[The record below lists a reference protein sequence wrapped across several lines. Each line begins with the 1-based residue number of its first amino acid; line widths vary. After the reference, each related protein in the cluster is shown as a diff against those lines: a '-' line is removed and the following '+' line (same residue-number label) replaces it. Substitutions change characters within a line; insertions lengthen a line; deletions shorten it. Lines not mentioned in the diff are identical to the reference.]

1 MKKTWITFISVVVLS
16 FITLIWIGTEVYQT
30 QPPIPETVIIK
41 ETNDVLY
48 TKADIQTGQNV
59 WESIGGMEVG
69 SIWGHGSYV
78 APDWTA
84 DWIHKEAVFMLE
96 AWAQNDFNTN
106 YDNLDVEK
114 KAALKARL
122 IKDIKTNTYNE
133 ADKSVTLS
141 VSRLAAI
148 KENIKHYTSIFSE
161 GKDVYAIPKGAL
173 VDSEK
178 LEQLNAFL
186 FWTSWAAS
194 TNRPNK
200 DYTYTSNWPHEPLID
215 NKITSDSL
223 IWSGLSIV
231 LLLLFVGILTYYYLI
246 NHEKG
251 ELLTKPESDP
261 LTNLKLFP
269 SQKAI
274 LKYFIVI
281 SLLIGLQVILGIIT
295 VHYTVEGQAFF
306 GFDLASFLPY
316 SVTRTW
322 HTQLAVFWIAAT
334 WLATGLFLAP
344 MISGKEMKYQ
354 VFGINFLFVA
364 LIVIVLG
371 SMLGE
376 WLGIHQF
383 LDLTTNFFF
392 GHQGYEYMDLGRFWQ
407 IFLGIGLVLWVV
419 MVSRHVLYGIRK
431 NDESKHLLIILLV
444 SVMAI
449 GMFFFSGLMYGENS
463 SLPVINY
470 WRWWLVHLWV
480 EGFFEVFATVVIAY
494 IFSRLKIISVK
505 TAGRVSI
512 ASASIFLAG
521 GIIGTLH
528 HLYYS
533 GTPVQAIALG
543 ATFSALEVVPL
554 TLMGFEIRENWNL
567 LKSKQWMQKY
577 KWPIFFFI
585 AVAFW
590 NFVGAG
596 VFGFL
601 INPPIAL
608 YYIQGLNTTAVHAHT
623 ALFGVYG
630 MLGMGFILI
639 CLRFYSDRDWQNTK
653 LKRAFWLLNIG
664 LVAMVLLSLLP
675 IGIIQAYTS
684 ITKGYSFARDA
695 DLLYSPTVQ
704 TLKWMRMIGDII
716 FSAGIFYFCWFT
728 IGETVYNFKR
738 KNTEITEIDPNI
750 IGVKIVTPLPLPVKD
765 KNP

>member
-1 MKKTWITFISVVVLS
+1 MKKIWLGFISVVTLS
-16 FITLIWIGTEVYQT
+16 FITLIWVGTEIYQT
-30 QPPIPETVIIK
+30 QPPIPDSVVISGTATV
-41 ETNDVLY
+41 VY
-48 TKADIQTGQNV
+48 TKADIQNGQNV

-84 DWIHKEAVFMLE
+84 DWIHREALFMLE
-96 AWAQNDFNTN
+96 QWAQRDFKQPYNA
-106 YDNLDVEK
+106 LDEEK
-114 KAALKARL
+114 QAAIKARL
-122 IKDIKTNTYNE
+122 IKDIRTNTFDESTRTISISPERY
-133 ADKSVTLS
+133 
-141 VSRLAAI
+141 AAI
-148 KENIKHYTSIFSE
+148 RDNVKHYSSIFSE
-161 GKDVYAIPKGAL
+161 GHEHYAIPEGAL
-173 VDSEK
+173 TDTTR
-178 LEQLNAFL
+178 LEQFNAFL
-186 FWTSWAAS
+186 FWSSWAAS
-194 TNRPNK
+194 TNRP
-200 DYTYTSNWPHEPLID
+200 DQEYTYTSNWPHEPLID
-215 NKITSDSL
+215 NTITSDSQL
-223 IWSGLSIV
+223 WSGFSII
-231 LLLLFVGILTYYYLI
+231 LLILFVGILAYYYLR

-251 ELLTKPESDP
+251 EAVVKPDHDP
-261 LTNLKLFP
+261 LKKLVMTR

-274 LKYFIVI
+274 LKYFLII
-281 SLLIGLQVILGIIT
+281 TLLIVLQVVLGILT
-295 VHYTVEGQAFF
+295 VHYTVEGQSFF

-316 SVTRTW
+316 SITRTW

-344 MISGKEMKYQ
+344 IISGKEMKYQ
-354 VFGINFLFVA
+354 VFGINFLFGA
-364 LIVIVLG
+364 LLIIVLG
-371 SMLGE
+371 SMFGE
-376 WLGIHQF
+376 WLGVHQF
-383 LDLTTNFFF
+383 LEDTTNFFF

-407 IFLGIGLVLWVV
+407 IFLGIGLILWMV
-419 MVSRHVLYGIRK
+419 MVGRHVVFAIRK
-431 NDESKHLLIILLV
+431 NDASKHLLIILLI

-480 EGFFEVFATVVIAY
+480 EGFFEVFATVVIAF
-494 IFSRLKIISVK
+494 IFLKMKLVSAK

-567 LKSKQWMQKY
+567 LKTKEWIQRY
-577 KWPIFFFI
+577 KWPIFFFM

-590 NFVGAG
+590 NLLGAG

-630 MLGMGFILI
+630 MLGMGFILV
-639 CLRFYSDRDWQNTK
+639 CLRFYSDRSWTSPK
-653 LKRAFWLLNIG
+653 LKRAFWFLNFG
-664 LVAMVLLSLLP
+664 LILMVVLSLLP
-675 IGIIQAYTS
+675 IGIIQANAS
-684 ITKGYSFARDA
+684 INEGYSYARSA
-695 DLLYSPTVQ
+695 ELLYSPTVQ
-704 TLKWMRMIGDII
+704 TLKWMRIVGDVVFSIGIVY
-716 FSAGIFYFCWFT
+716 FSWFVVKET
-728 IGETVYNFKR
+728 IYSIKR
-738 KNTEITEIDPNI
+738 RFNKE
-750 IGVKIVTPLPLPVKD
+750 KQ
-765 KNP
+765 

>member
-1 MKKTWITFISVVVLS
+1 MKKTWLAFISVVIIS
-16 FITLIWIGTEVYQT
+16 FIVLLGVGKEIYQT
-30 QPPIPETVIIK
+30 QPPIPEKVILKNTRTVI
-41 ETNDVLY
+41 Y
-48 TKADIQTGQNV
+48 TKEDIQTGQNV

-69 SIWGHGSYV
+69 SVWGHGSYV

-84 DWIHKEAVFMLE
+84 EWIHKEAVFMLDN
-96 AWAQNDFNTN
+96 WAKAFNTS

-114 KAALKARL
+114 KAAIKARL
-122 IKDIKTNTYNE
+122 IQDIRTNTYDE
-133 ADKSVTLS
+133 ATKTISIS
-141 VSRLAAI
+141 EERYNAI
-148 KENIKHYTSIFSE
+148 KNNTAHFSSIFSE
-161 GKDVYAIPKGAL
+161 GNTQYAIQKKAL
-173 VDSEK
+173 TDSKK
-178 LEQLNAFL
+178 LAQLNAFL

-194 TNRPNK
+194 TNRPNA

-215 NKITSDSL
+215 NNITNSSV

-231 LLLLFVGILTYYYLI
+231 LLLLFIGILTYYYLL

-251 ELLTKPESDP
+251 ELLDKPQSNP
-261 LTNLKLFP
+261 LQDLKLLP
-269 SQKAI
+269 SQKAV
-274 LKYFIVI
+274 LKYFLII
-281 SLLIGLQVILGIIT
+281 SLLIVLQIVLGIVT

-306 GFDLASFLPY
+306 GFEISKFLPY

-344 MISGKEMKYQ
+344 MISGKEIKKHIL
-354 VFGINFLFVA
+354 GINFLFIA
-364 LIVIVLG
+364 LLIIVLG
-371 SMLGE
+371 SMFGE

-383 LDLTTNFFF
+383 LSLTTNFFF

-407 IFLGIGLVLWVV
+407 ILLGVGLVLWVL
-419 MVSRHVLYGIRK
+419 MVSQHIIFAIRK
-431 NDESKHLLIILLV
+431 NDHSKTLLTILLI

-494 IFSRLKIISVK
+494 IFSQMKIISAK
-505 TAGRVSI
+505 TAGRVSV
-512 ASASIFLAG
+512 ASATIFLAG
-521 GIIGTLH
+521 GILGTLH
-528 HLYYS
+528 HLYFS
-533 GTPVQAIALG
+533 GTPVKAIALG

-567 LKSKQWMQKY
+567 LKSTAWMQKY

-590 NFVGAG
+590 NFMGAG

-639 CLRFYSDRDWQNTK
+639 CLRFYSDRDWDNSK
-653 LKRAFWLLNIG
+653 LKKAFWALNIG
-664 LVAMVLLSLLP
+664 LVAMVLFSLLP

-684 ITKGYSFARDA
+684 ITKGYSFARESE
-695 DLLYSPTVQ
+695 LLYSSTIQ
-704 TLKWMRMIGDII
+704 TLKWLRMIGDII
-716 FSAGIFYFCWFT
+716 FSVGIFYFCWFT
-728 IGETVYNFKR
+728 VSETIYNLKR
-738 KNTEITEIDPNI
+738 KI
-750 IGVKIVTPLPLPVKD
+750 K
-765 KNP
+765 

>member
-1 MKKTWITFISVVVLS
+1 MKKTWLAFISVVVIS
-16 FITLIWIGTEVYQT
+16 FIVLIGVGVEVYQT
-30 QPPIPETVIIK
+30 QPPIPEKVIIK
-41 ETNDVLY
+41 GTGEIVY
-48 TKADIQTGQNV
+48 TKEDIQIGQNV

-84 DWIHKEAVFMLE
+84 DWIHKEAVFMLDS
-96 AWAQNDFNTN
+96 WAKEYNMS
-106 YDNLDVEK
+106 YSELDVEK

-122 IKDIKTNTYNE
+122 IQDIRTNTFDE
-133 ADKSVTLS
+133 TTKTISIS
-141 VSRLAAI
+141 PERLKAI
-148 KENIKHYTSIFSE
+148 NENINHYTKIFSE
-161 GKDVYAIPKGAL
+161 GKEEYAIPRGAL
-173 VDSEK
+173 TDTKK
-178 LEQLNAFL
+178 LSQLNAFL

-194 TNRPNK
+194 TNRPNE

-215 NKITSDSL
+215 NNIMDSSI

-231 LLLLFVGILTYYYLI
+231 LLLLFIGILTYYYLL

-251 ELLTKPESDP
+251 DLLTKPQSDP
-261 LTNLKLFP
+261 LANLKFLP
-269 SQKAI
+269 SQKAV

-281 SLLIGLQVILGIIT
+281 SLLIALQVVLGIIT

-306 GFDLASFLPY
+306 GFELSQYLPY
-316 SVTRTW
+316 SITRTW

-344 MISGKEMKYQ
+344 MISGKEFKRHIL
-354 VFGINFLFVA
+354 GINFLFIA
-364 LIVIVLG
+364 LLIIVLG
-371 SMLGE
+371 SMFGE
-376 WLGIHQF
+376 WLGVHQF

-407 IFLGIGLVLWVV
+407 ILLGIGLILWVL
-419 MVSRHVLYGIRK
+419 MVSQHIMLAIRR
-431 NDESKHLLIILLV
+431 NDNSKSLLTILLI
-444 SVMAI
+444 SVVAI

-494 IFSRLKIISVK
+494 IFSQMKIISPK
-505 TAGRVSI
+505 TAGRVSV
-512 ASASIFLAG
+512 ASATIFLAG
-521 GIIGTLH
+521 GILGTLH
-528 HLYYS
+528 HLYFS
-533 GTPVQAIALG
+533 GTPVKAIALG

-567 LKSKQWMQKY
+567 LKSTPWMQKY

-585 AVAFW
+585 SVAFW
-590 NFVGAG
+590 NFLGAG

-608 YYIQGLNTTAVHAHT
+608 YYIQGLNTTTVHAHT

-639 CLRFYSDRDWQNTK
+639 CLRFYSDRVWEERK
-653 LKRAFWLLNIG
+653 LKKAFWALNIG
-664 LVAMVLLSLLP
+664 LVAMVVLSLLP

-684 ITKGYSFARDA
+684 ITKGYSFARDTE
-695 DLLYSPTVQ
+695 LLYSPTIQV
-704 TLKWMRMIGDII
+704 LKWMRVIGDVI
-716 FSAGIFYFCWFT
+716 FSVGIFYFCWFT
-728 IGETVYNFKR
+728 ITETIYNLKR
-738 KNTEITEIDPNI
+738 KNI
-750 IGVKIVTPLPLPVKD
+750 
-765 KNP
+765 

>member
-1 MKKTWITFISVVVLS
+1 MKKIWIAFTSVIVLS
-16 FITLIWIGTEVYQT
+16 FAVLIWVGTQVYQK
-30 QPPIPETVIIK
+30 QPPIPDKVLVK
-41 ETNDVLY
+41 DTNAVFY
-48 TKADIQTGQNV
+48 TKEDIQIGQNV

-78 APDWTA
+78 APDWSA
-84 DWIHKEAVFMLE
+84 DWIHREAVFMLDL
-96 AWAQNDFNTN
+96 WAKRDFNQK
-106 YDNLDVEK
+106 YKALDVEK
-114 KAALKARL
+114 KAAIKARL
-122 IKDIKTNTYNE
+122 IKDIKTNTYNSATKTIIISKE
-133 ADKSVTLS
+133 RV
-141 VSRLAAI
+141 AAI
-148 KENIKHYTSIFSE
+148 NNNIEHFSKIFSNGNE
-161 GKDVYAIPKGAL
+161 RYAIPEGAL
-173 VDSEK
+173 TDEAK
-178 LEQLNAFL
+178 LKQLNAFF

-194 TNRPNK
+194 TNRPEK

-215 NKITSDSL
+215 NNITDSSI

-231 LLLLFVGILTYYYLI
+231 LLLVFIGILTFYYLR

-251 ELLTKPESDP
+251 ESLTKPDSDP
-261 LTNLKLFP
+261 LANMTLAK
-269 SQKAI
+269 SQKAV
-274 LKYFIVI
+274 LKYFFVI

-295 VHYTVEGQAFF
+295 VHYTVEGQSFF
-306 GFDLASFLPY
+306 GFNLAKYLPY
-316 SVTRTW
+316 SVSRTW

-344 MISGKEMKYQ
+344 MISKKEMKYQ
-354 VFGINFLFVA
+354 LFGINFLFVA
-364 LIVIVLG
+364 LIVIVFG
-371 SMLGE
+371 SMVGE
-376 WLGIHQF
+376 WLGVHQF

-407 IFLGIGLVLWVV
+407 IFLGIGLVLWVA
-419 MVSRHVLYGIRK
+419 MVSRHIIYAIRK
-431 NDESKHLLIILLV
+431 NDESKHLLIILLI

-480 EGFFEVFATVVIAY
+480 EGFFEVFATVVIAF
-494 IFSRLKIISVK
+494 IFSRMEIISPK

-533 GTPVQAIALG
+533 GTPIQAIALG

-567 LKSKQWMQKY
+567 LKSKKWIQIY

-585 AVAFW
+585 AVSFW
-590 NFVGAG
+590 NFLGAG

-630 MLGMGFILI
+630 MLGMGFIII
-639 CLRFYSDRDWQNTK
+639 CLRFYSDRVWSSTK
-653 LKRAFWLLNIG
+653 LKRAFWFLNIG
-664 LVAMVLLSLLP
+664 LVAMVVLSLLP

-684 ITKGYSFARDA
+684 ITEGYSFARES
-695 DLLYSPTVQ
+695 DLLYSPTIQ
-704 TLKWMRMIGDII
+704 TLKWMRMIGDIL
-716 FSAGIFYFCWFT
+716 FSIGIFYFCWFT
-728 IGETVYNFKR
+728 IDEVMYNYKR
-738 KNTEITEIDPNI
+738 K
-750 IGVKIVTPLPLPVKD
+750 K
-765 KNP
+765 

>member
-1 MKKTWITFISVVVLS
+1 MRKIWIAFTSVVVLS
-16 FITLIWIGTEVYQT
+16 FIVLIWVGTKVYQT
-30 QPPIPETVIIK
+30 QPPIPEQVIVK
-41 ETNDVLY
+41 ETGEIFY
-48 TKADIQTGQNV
+48 TKADIQIGQNV

-69 SIWGHGSYV
+69 SVWGHGSYV

-84 DWIHKEAVFMLE
+84 DWIHKEAVYILE
-96 AWAQNDFNTN
+96 HWSKRDFNST
-106 YDNLDVEK
+106 YTNLDVEK

-122 IKDIKTNTYNE
+122 IKDIKTDSYNPDTKTITISE
-133 ADKSVTLS
+133 ARVSAILS
-141 VSRLAAI
+141 NN
-148 KENIKHYTSIFSE
+148 EHYSSIFANGNE
-161 GKDVYAIPKGAL
+161 RYAIPAGAL
-173 VDSEK
+173 TDKAK
-178 LEQLNAFL
+178 LKQLNAFF

-194 TNRPNK
+194 TNRPGK

-215 NKITSDSL
+215 NNITNDSI

-231 LLLLFVGILTYYYLI
+231 LLLLFIGILTFYYLR

-251 ELLTKPESDP
+251 DSITKPDTDP
-261 LTNLKLFP
+261 LMGLKMLR
-269 SQKAI
+269 SQKAV
-274 LKYFIVI
+274 LKYY
-281 SLLIGLQVILGIIT
+281 LIICFLIALQVVLGILT

-306 GFDLASFLPY
+306 GFDLSSFLPY
-316 SVTRTW
+316 SITRTW

-364 LIVIVLG
+364 LLIIVLG

-376 WLGIHQF
+376 WLGVHQF

-407 IFLGIGLVLWVV
+407 IFLGIGLVLWVI
-419 MVSRHVLYGIRK
+419 MVSRHILFAIRK
-431 NDESKHLLIILLV
+431 NDESKHLLIILLL

-480 EGFFEVFATVVIAY
+480 EGFFEVFATVVIAF
-494 IFSRLKIISVK
+494 IFSRMKIISAK
-505 TAGRVSI
+505 TAGKVSI

-554 TLMGFEIRENWNL
+554 TLMGFEIREHWNL
-567 LKSKQWMQKY
+567 LKSKEWIQKY

-590 NFVGAG
+590 NFLGAG

-630 MLGMGFILI
+630 LLGMGFII
-639 CLRFYSDRDWQNTK
+639 MCLRFYSDRVWESKK
-653 LKRAFWLLNIG
+653 LKRAFWFLNIG
-664 LVAMVLLSLLP
+664 LIAMVLLSLLP

-684 ITKGYSFARDA
+684 ITQGYSFARES

-704 TLKWMRMIGDII
+704 TLKWLRMVGDIL
-716 FSAGIFYFCWFT
+716 FSIGIFYFCWFT
-728 IGETVYNFKR
+728 VQETIYCYK
-738 KNTEITEIDPNI
+738 K
-750 IGVKIVTPLPLPVKD
+750 K
-765 KNP
+765 

>member
-1 MKKTWITFISVVVLS
+1 MKKIWLGFISVVTLS
-16 FITLIWIGTEVYQT
+16 FITLIWVGTEIYQT
-30 QPPIPETVIIK
+30 QPPIPDSVVIK
-41 ETNDVLY
+41 GTTNVVY
-48 TKADIQTGQNV
+48 TKADIQNGQNV

-84 DWIHKEAVFMLE
+84 DWIHREALFMLE
-96 AWAQNDFNTN
+96 EWAQRDFKQS
-106 YDNLDVEK
+106 YDALDEEK
-114 KAALKARL
+114 QAAIKARL
-122 IKDIKTNTYNE
+122 IKDIRTNTFDE
-133 ADKSVTLS
+133 SKRTISIS
-141 VSRLAAI
+141 PERFAAI
-148 KENIKHYTSIFSE
+148 RHNVEHYSSIFSKGHE
-161 GKDVYAIPKGAL
+161 QYAIPEGAL
-173 VDSEK
+173 TDSTR
-178 LEQLNAFL
+178 LEQFNAFL
-186 FWTSWAAS
+186 FWSSWAAS
-194 TNRPNK
+194 TNRPEQ

-215 NKITSDSL
+215 NTITSDSQL
-223 IWSGLSIV
+223 WSGFSII
-231 LLLLFVGILTYYYLI
+231 LLILFVGILAYYYLR

-251 ELLTKPESDP
+251 EAIVKPDHDP
-261 LTNLKLFP
+261 LKQLVMTR
-269 SQKAI
+269 SQKAV
-274 LKYFIVI
+274 LKYFLII
-281 SLLIGLQVILGIIT
+281 TLLIVLQVVLGILT
-295 VHYTVEGQAFF
+295 VHYTVEGQSFF

-316 SVTRTW
+316 SITRTW

-344 MISGKEMKYQ
+344 IISGKEMKYQ
-354 VFGINFLFVA
+354 VFGINFLFGA
-364 LIVIVLG
+364 LLIIVLG
-371 SMLGE
+371 SMFGE
-376 WLGIHQF
+376 WLGVHQF
-383 LDLTTNFFF
+383 LEDSTNFFF

-407 IFLGIGLVLWVV
+407 IFLGVGLILWMI
-419 MVSRHVLYGIRK
+419 MVGRHIVFAIRK
-431 NDESKHLLIILLV
+431 NDASKHLLIILLI

-480 EGFFEVFATVVIAY
+480 EGFFEVFATVVIAF
-494 IFSRLKIISVK
+494 IFLKMKLVSAK

-567 LKSKQWMQKY
+567 LKTKEWIQRY
-577 KWPIFFFI
+577 KWPIFFFM

-590 NFVGAG
+590 NLLGAG

-630 MLGMGFILI
+630 MLGMGFILV
-639 CLRFYSDRDWQNTK
+639 CLRFYSDRSWKNPK
-653 LKRAFWLLNIG
+653 LKRAFWFLNIG
-664 LVAMVLLSLLP
+664 LILMVVLSLLP
-675 IGIIQAYTS
+675 IGIIQTNAS
-684 ITKGYSFARDA
+684 INEGYSYARSA
-695 DLLYSPTVQ
+695 ELLYSPTVQ
-704 TLKWMRMIGDII
+704 TLKWMRIVGDIV
-716 FSAGIFYFCWFT
+716 FSIGIVYFCWFVVQET
-728 IGETVYNFKR
+728 IHSIKQKLDK
-738 KNTEITEIDPNI
+738 KN
-750 IGVKIVTPLPLPVKD
+750 
-765 KNP
+765 

>member
-1 MKKTWITFISVVVLS
+1 MKKVWIAFSSVVILS
-16 FITLIWIGTEVYQT
+16 FIALIWVGTEVYQT

-41 ETNDVLY
+41 ETGEVFL
-48 TKADIQTGQNV
+48 TKADIQIGQNV

-78 APDWTA
+78 APDWSA
-84 DWIHKEAVFMLE
+84 DWIHKEAVFMLN
-96 AWAQNDFNTN
+96 AWAKKDFNST
-106 YDNLDVEK
+106 YENLDVEN

-122 IKDIKTNTYNE
+122 IKHIKTNRYDAKTGSITISKDRY
-133 ADKSVTLS
+133 T
-141 VSRLAAI
+141 AI
-148 KENIKHYTSIFSE
+148 LENYKHYTDIFSNGYE
-161 GKDVYAIPKGAL
+161 KYAIPKGAL
-173 VDSEK
+173 VDTEK
-178 LEQLNAFL
+178 LAQLNAFL

-194 TNRPNK
+194 TNRPDL

-215 NKITSDSL
+215 NTITPDSQ
-223 IWSGLSIV
+223 IWSGFSII
-231 LLLLFVGILTYYYLI
+231 LLLLFIGGLSYYYIL

-251 ELLTKPESDP
+251 DAVIHPDKDPLDTLVLTK
-261 LTNLKLFP
+261 
-269 SQKAI
+269 SQKSV

-281 SLLIGLQVILGIIT
+281 SLLIALQVVLGALT

-306 GFDLASFLPY
+306 GLDLSSVLPY
-316 SVTRTW
+316 SITRTW

-354 VFGINFLFVA
+354 VFGTNFLFIA
-364 LIVIVLG
+364 LIIIVLG
-371 SMLGE
+371 SMMGE
-376 WLGIHQF
+376 WLGVHQF

-407 IFLGIGLVLWVV
+407 IFLGIGLVLWVL
-419 MVSRHVLYGIRK
+419 MVGRHVVFAIKK
-431 NDESKHLLIILLV
+431 NDDSKHLLIILLI
-444 SVMAI
+444 SVIAI

-480 EGFFEVFATVVIAY
+480 EGFFEVFATVIIAF
-494 IFSRLKIISVK
+494 IFLRMKILSAK
-505 TAGRVSI
+505 TAGKASI
-512 ASASIFLAG
+512 ASATIFLAG

-567 LKSKQWMQKY
+567 LKSKEWMQKY

-590 NFVGAG
+590 NMVGAG

-630 MLGMGFILI
+630 LLGMGFIII
-639 CLRFYSDRDWQNTK
+639 CLRFYSDRVWSSVK

-664 LVAMVLLSLLP
+664 LVAMVFLSMLP
-675 IGIIQAYTS
+675 VGIIQAYTS

-695 DLLYSPTVQ
+695 ELLYSPTVQ
-704 TLKWMRMIGDII
+704 TLKWMRVIGDVI
-716 FSAGIFYFCWFT
+716 FSFGIFYFCWFT
-728 IGETVYNFKR
+728 IQETIYCIKK
-738 KNTEITEIDPNI
+738 KN
-750 IGVKIVTPLPLPVKD
+750 
-765 KNP
+765 

>member
-1 MKKTWITFISVVVLS
+1 MKKIWIGFISVVALS
-16 FITLIWIGTEVYQT
+16 FVALIWVGTEVYQT
-30 QPPIPETVIIK
+30 QPPIPDKVTIK
-41 ETNDVLY
+41 ETGETVF
-48 TKADIQTGQNV
+48 TKADIELGQNV

-84 DWIHKEAVFMLE
+84 DWIHREAVFMLN
-96 AWAQNDFNTN
+96 AWAKKDFKLA
-106 YDNLDVEK
+106 YDDLDVEK
-114 KAALKARL
+114 EAALKARL
-122 IKDIKTNTYNE
+122 VKDIKTNTFDASTQEITISLDRYE
-133 ADKSVTLS
+133 
-141 VSRLAAI
+141 AI
-148 KENIKHYTSIFSE
+148 KYNAQHYSDIFSNGHE
-161 GKDVYAIPKGAL
+161 KYAIPSGAL
-173 VDSEK
+173 VDETK
-178 LEQLNAFL
+178 LYQLNAFL

-194 TNRPNK
+194 TNRPNME
-200 DYTYTSNWPHEPLID
+200 YTYTSNWPHEPLID
-215 NKITSDSL
+215 NTITGDSQL
-223 IWSGLSIV
+223 WSGFSII
-231 LLLLFVGILTYYYLI
+231 LLLLFIGVLTYYYI
-246 NHEKG
+246 RNHEKG
-251 ELLTKPESDP
+251 EAVQHPEKDP
-261 LTNLKLFP
+261 LNKIVLTR
-269 SQKAI
+269 SQKAV

-281 SLLIGLQVILGIIT
+281 SLLIGLQVVLGVLT
-295 VHYTVEGQAFF
+295 VHYTVEGQSFF
-306 GFDLASFLPY
+306 GFDLSSVLPY
-316 SVTRTW
+316 SITRTW

-344 MISGKEMKYQ
+344 MISGKEMRFQ
-354 VFGINFLFVA
+354 IFGINFLFVA
-364 LIVIVLG
+364 LLIIVLG
-371 SMLGE
+371 SLLGE
-376 WLGIHQF
+376 WLGVHQF

-407 IFLGIGLVLWVV
+407 IFLGIGLVLWVI
-419 MVSRHVLYGIRK
+419 MVGRHVVYAIRK
-431 NDESKHLLIILLV
+431 NDASKHLLIILLIAV
-444 SVMAI
+444 VAI

-480 EGFFEVFATVVIAY
+480 EGFFEVFATVIIA
-494 IFSRLKIISVK
+494 FVFLRMKIISPK
-505 TAGRVSI
+505 TAGRTAI
-512 ASASIFLAG
+512 ASATIFLAG

-567 LKSKQWMQKY
+567 LKSNEWIQKY

-585 AVAFW
+585 GVAFW
-590 NFVGAG
+590 NLIGAG

-630 MLGMGFILI
+630 LLGMGFIII
-639 CLRFYSDRDWQNTK
+639 CLRFFSDRVWNSKK

-675 IGIIQAYTS
+675 IGIIQTHTS
-684 ITKGYSFARDA
+684 ITKGYSYARDA
-695 DLLYSPTVQ
+695 ELLYSPVVQ
-704 TLKWMRMIGDII
+704 TLKWLRIVGDVI
-716 FSAGIFYFCWFT
+716 FSAGIVYFCWFT
-728 IGETVYNFKR
+728 IEETIYCLK
-738 KNTEITEIDPNI
+738 K
-750 IGVKIVTPLPLPVKD
+750 KKS
-765 KNP
+765 

>member
-1 MKKTWITFISVVVLS
+1 MKKIWIAFTSVVVIS
-16 FITLIWIGTEVYQT
+16 FIVLIWIGTEVYQK
-30 QPPIPETVIIK
+30 QPPIPETVIVK
-41 ETNDVLY
+41 GTNEVFY
-48 TKADIQTGQNV
+48 TKEDIQIGQNV

-84 DWIHKEAVFMLE
+84 DWIHKEATFMLE
-96 AWAQNDFNTN
+96 TWAQNDFNTN

-114 KAALKARL
+114 QAAIKARL
-122 IKDIKTNTYNE
+122 IKDIRTNTFDE
-133 ADKSVTLS
+133 TDKTITISQ
-141 VSRLAAI
+141 SRLAAI
-148 KENIKHYTSIFSE
+148 KENIKHYTFIFSE
-161 GKDVYAIPKGAL
+161 GKEEYAIQKGAL
-173 VDSEK
+173 VDPEK

-194 TNRPNK
+194 TNRPEK

-215 NKITSDSL
+215 NNITDDSV

-231 LLLLFVGILTYYYLI
+231 LLLLFIGILTYYYLL

-251 ELLTKPESDP
+251 EIHEKPDSDP
-261 LTNLKLFP
+261 LVNIKLFK
-269 SQKAI
+269 SQKTI

-281 SLLIGLQVILGIIT
+281 SLLIALQVVLGALT

-306 GFDLASFLPY
+306 GFELSQYLPY
-316 SVTRTW
+316 SITRTW

-354 VFGINFLFVA
+354 RFGINFLFFA
-364 LIVIVLG
+364 LLIIVLG
-371 SMLGE
+371 SMFGE
-376 WLGIHQF
+376 WLGVHQL
-383 LDLTTNFFF
+383 LDLTTNFYF

-407 IFLGIGLVLWVV
+407 IFLAIGLVLWVI
-419 MVSRHVLYGIRK
+419 MVSRHIIYAIRR
-431 NDESKHLLIILLV
+431 NDASKHLLIILFI
-444 SVMAI
+444 SVVAI

-494 IFSRLKIISVK
+494 IFSQMKVISSR
-505 TAGRVSI
+505 TAGRVSV

-521 GIIGTLH
+521 GILGTLH

-567 LKSKQWMQKY
+567 LKSKPWMQKY

-608 YYIQGLNTTAVHAHT
+608 YYIQGLNTTSVHAHT

-630 MLGMGFILI
+630 LLGMGFIII
-639 CLRFYSDRDWQNTK
+639 CLRFYSDRVWESKK
-653 LKRAFWLLNIG
+653 LKRAFWYLNIG
-664 LVAMVLLSLLP
+664 LVAMVVLSLLP

-684 ITKGYSFARDA
+684 ITKGYSFARDS
-695 DLLYSPTVQ
+695 DLLYSPVVQ

-716 FSAGIFYFCWFT
+716 FSVGIFYFCWFAIDET
-728 IGETVYNFKR
+728 IYNFKR
-738 KNTEITEIDPNI
+738 KNVN
-750 IGVKIVTPLPLPVKD
+750 
-765 KNP
+765 

>member
-1 MKKTWITFISVVVLS
+1 MKKIWITFISVVSIS
-16 FITLIWIGTEVYQT
+16 FIILIWIGTEVYQT
-30 QPPIPETVIIK
+30 QPPIPDTVIVEGTQDI
-41 ETNDVLY
+41 LY
-48 TKADIQTGQNV
+48 TKEDIQIGQNV

-84 DWIHKEAVFMLE
+84 DWIHKEATFMLE
-96 AWAQNDFNTN
+96 AWAKNDFNSSYEVLN
-106 YDNLDVEK
+106 REQ

-122 IKDIKTNTYNE
+122 IEDIKTNTFNE
-133 ADKSVTLS
+133 ADKSITIS
-141 VSRLAAI
+141 ESRLAAI
-148 KENIKHYTSIFSE
+148 KENIKHYTNIFSE
-161 GKDVYAIPKGAL
+161 GKEEYAIPKGAL
-173 VDSEK
+173 VDPEK

-194 TNRPNK
+194 TNRPSK

-215 NKITSDSL
+215 NTITSDSL

-231 LLLLFVGILTYYYLI
+231 LLLLFIGILTYYYLL

-251 ELLTKPESDP
+251 EILTKPDSDP
-261 LTNLKLFP
+261 LTNLKLFK

-316 SVTRTW
+316 SITRTW

-354 VFGINFLFVA
+354 RFGINFLFIA
-364 LIVIVLG
+364 LLIIVLG
-371 SMLGE
+371 SMMGE
-376 WLGIHQF
+376 WLGVHQF

-407 IFLGIGLVLWVV
+407 IFLGIGLVLWVI
-419 MVSRHVLYGIRK
+419 MVSRHIFYAISK
-431 NDESKHLLIILLV
+431 KDESKHLLIILLI

-463 SLPVINY
+463 TLPVINY

-494 IFSRLKIISVK
+494 IFSRLKIISGK

-567 LKSKQWMQKY
+567 LKSKEWMQKY

-590 NFVGAG
+590 NFIGAG

-639 CLRFYSDRDWQNTK
+639 CLRFYSDRVWQNKK
-653 LKRAFWLLNIG
+653 LTRAFWLLNIG
-664 LVAMVLLSLLP
+664 LVAMVVLSLLP

-695 DLLYSPTVQ
+695 ELLYSPTVQ

-716 FSAGIFYFCWFT
+716 FSLGIFYFCWFT
-728 IGETVYNFKR
+728 IDETVYNFKR
-738 KNTEITEIDPNI
+738 KNI
-750 IGVKIVTPLPLPVKD
+750 K
-765 KNP
+765 

>member
-1 MKKTWITFISVVVLS
+1 MKKVWIAFSSVVILS
-16 FITLIWIGTEVYQT
+16 FIALIWVGTEVYQT
-30 QPPIPETVIIK
+30 QPPIPAAVTIRETGKTVF
-41 ETNDVLY
+41 

-78 APDWTA
+78 APDWSA
-84 DWIHKEAVFMLE
+84 DWIHKEAVFMLN
-96 AWAQNDFNTN
+96 AWAKKDFNSL
-106 YDNLDVEK
+106 YDDLDVEN

-122 IKDIKTNTYNE
+122 IQDIKTNTYNPDTERIIISE
-133 ADKSVTLS
+133 A
-141 VSRLAAI
+141 RYAAI
-148 KENIKHYTSIFSE
+148 ISNSSHYASIFSE
-161 GKDVYAIPKGAL
+161 GYEKYAIPEGAL
-173 VDSEK
+173 TDQEK
-178 LEQLNAFL
+178 LGQLNAFL

-194 TNRPNK
+194 TNRPNEN
-200 DYTYTSNWPHEPLID
+200 YTYTSNWPHEPLIG
-215 NKITSDSL
+215 NTITAESQ
-223 IWSGLSIV
+223 IWSGFSIV
-231 LLLLFVGILTYYYLI
+231 LLLLFIGALSYYYI
-246 NHEKG
+246 RNHEKG
-251 ELLTKPESDP
+251 EAVIHPKQDP
-261 LTNLKLFP
+261 LDKLVLTR
-269 SQKAI
+269 SQKSV

-281 SLLIGLQVILGIIT
+281 SLLIALQVVLGALT

-306 GFDLASFLPY
+306 GFDLSSFLPY
-316 SVTRTW
+316 SITRTW

-344 MISGKEMKYQ
+344 MISGKEMKFQ
-354 VFGINFLFVA
+354 VFGINFLFIA
-364 LIVIVLG
+364 LLIIVLG

-376 WLGIHQF
+376 WLGVHQF

-407 IFLGIGLVLWVV
+407 IFLGIGLVLWVL
-419 MVSRHVLYGIRK
+419 MVARHVVFAIKK
-431 NDESKHLLIILLV
+431 NDDSKHLLIILLI
-444 SVMAI
+444 SVIAI

-480 EGFFEVFATVVIAY
+480 EGFFEVFATVIIAF
-494 IFSRLKIISVK
+494 IFLRMKILSAK
-505 TAGRVSI
+505 TAGKASI
-512 ASASIFLAG
+512 ASATIFLAG

-567 LKSKQWMQKY
+567 LKSQEWMQKY
-577 KWPIFFFI
+577 KWPVFFFI

-590 NFVGAG
+590 NMVGAG

-630 MLGMGFILI
+630 LLGMGFIII
-639 CLRFYSDRDWQNTK
+639 CLRFYSDRVWDSLK

-664 LVAMVLLSLLP
+664 LVAMVVLSLLP

-716 FSAGIFYFCWFT
+716 FSVGIFYFCWFT
-728 IGETVYNFKR
+728 IKETLYCIKK
-738 KNTEITEIDPNI
+738 KN
-750 IGVKIVTPLPLPVKD
+750 
-765 KNP
+765 

>member
-1 MKKTWITFISVVVLS
+1 MKKVWIAFSSVVILS
-16 FITLIWIGTEVYQT
+16 FIALIWVGTEVYQK
-30 QPPIPETVIIK
+30 QPPIPKTVIIQ
-41 ETNDVLY
+41 ETGETVF
-48 TKADIQTGQNV
+48 TIEDIQTGQNV

-78 APDWTA
+78 APDWSA
-84 DWIHKEAVFMLE
+84 DWIHKEAVFLLE
-96 AWAQNDFNTN
+96 TWSQRDFNTS
-106 YDNLDVEK
+106 YESLGVEP

-122 IKDIKTNTYNE
+122 IKTIKTNTYNSSNE
-133 ADKSVTLS
+133 SITITKDRYS
-141 VSRLAAI
+141 AI
-148 KENIKHYTSIFSE
+148 VENAKHYADIFTKGHE
-161 GKDVYAIPKGAL
+161 KYAIPKGAL
-173 VDSEK
+173 VDAEK

-194 TNRPNK
+194 TNRPEK
-200 DYTYTSNWPHEPLID
+200 DYTYTSNWPHEPLIG
-215 NKITSDSL
+215 NTITADSQ
-223 IWSGLSIV
+223 IWSGFSVV
-231 LLLLFVGILTYYYLI
+231 LLLLFIGILTYYYLRK
-246 NHEKG
+246 HEKG
-251 ELLTKPESDP
+251 DAIVNPKQDP
-261 LTNLKLFP
+261 LDTLVLVK
-269 SQKAI
+269 SQKSV
-274 LKYFIVI
+274 LKYFVVI
-281 SLLIGLQVILGIIT
+281 SLLIALQVVLGALT

-306 GFDLASFLPY
+306 GMDLSSVLPY
-316 SVTRTW
+316 SITRTW

-344 MISGKEMKYQ
+344 MISGKEMKFQ
-354 VFGINFLFVA
+354 VFGINFLFGA
-364 LIVIVLG
+364 LLVIVLG
-371 SMLGE
+371 SLIGE
-376 WLGIHQF
+376 WLGVHQF

-407 IFLGIGLVLWVV
+407 LFLAIGLVLWVI
-419 MVSRHVLYGIRK
+419 MVGRHVVFAIKK
-431 NDESKHLLIILLV
+431 NDDSKHLLIILLI
-444 SVMAI
+444 SVIAI

-480 EGFFEVFATVVIAY
+480 EGFFEVFATVIIAF
-494 IFSRLKIISVK
+494 IFLRMKILSAK
-505 TAGRVSI
+505 TAGRASI
-512 ASASIFLAG
+512 ASATIFLAG

-554 TLMGFEIRENWNL
+554 TLMGFEIRENWNI
-567 LKSKQWMQKY
+567 LKEHDWMQKY

-585 AVAFW
+585 AVSFW
-590 NFVGAG
+590 NMVGAG

-630 MLGMGFILI
+630 ILGMGFIII
-639 CLRFYSDRDWQNTK
+639 CLRFYSDRVWKSTK

-664 LVAMVLLSLLP
+664 LVAMVVFSMLP
-675 IGIIQAYTS
+675 VGIIQAYTS
-684 ITKGYSFARDA
+684 ITKGYSFARSA

-704 TLKWMRMIGDII
+704 TLKWMRMIGDVI
-716 FSAGIFYFCWFT
+716 FSVGIFYFCWFT
-728 IGETVYNFKR
+728 ISETIYCLKR
-738 KNTEITEIDPNI
+738 K
-750 IGVKIVTPLPLPVKD
+750 
-765 KNP
+765 KN

>member
-1 MKKTWITFISVVVLS
+1 MKKIWIVFTSVVVLS
-16 FITLIWIGTEVYQT
+16 FIVLIWVGTEVYQT
-30 QPPIPETVIIK
+30 QPPIPDKVMVQETGEILFTK
-41 ETNDVLY
+41 E
-48 TKADIQTGQNV
+48 DIQIGQNV

-96 AWAQNDFNTN
+96 AWAQRDFQTN
-106 YDNLDVEK
+106 YEALDVEN

-122 IKDIKTNTYNE
+122 IKDIKTNTFNKKE
-133 ADKSVTLS
+133 GTITISEN
-141 VSRLAAI
+141 RLAAT
-148 KENIKHYTSIFSE
+148 ESNIKYYTTIFSE
-161 GKDVYAIPKGAL
+161 GKAEYAIPKGAL
-173 VDSEK
+173 VDKEK
-178 LEQLNAFL
+178 LEKLNAFL

-200 DYTYTSNWPHEPLID
+200 EYTYTSNWPHEPLID
-215 NKITSDSL
+215 NIITKNSL

-231 LLLLFVGILTYYYLI
+231 LLLLFIGILTFYYLR

-261 LTNLKLFP
+261 LENMKFTR
-269 SQKAI
+269 SQSAV

-306 GFDLASFLPY
+306 GFELSSYLPY
-316 SVTRTW
+316 SITRTW

-364 LIVIVLG
+364 LIVIVFG

-376 WLGIHQF
+376 WLGVHQF
-383 LDLTTNFFF
+383 LNLTVNFFF

-407 IFLGIGLVLWVV
+407 LFLGIGLVLWVV
-419 MVSRHVLYGIRK
+419 MVSRHVIYGIRK
-431 NDESKHLLIILLV
+431 NDSSKHLLIILLI
-444 SVMAI
+444 SVIAI

-480 EGFFEVFATVVIAY
+480 EGFFEVFATVVIAF
-494 IFSRLKIISVK
+494 IFSKLKIISPS
-505 TAGRVSI
+505 TAGRVSV

-554 TLMGFEIRENWNL
+554 TLMGFEIRENWNI
-567 LKSKQWMQKY
+567 LKSRQWMQKY

-590 NFVGAG
+590 NFIGAG

-608 YYIQGLNTTAVHAHT
+608 YYIQGLNTTAVHSHA

-639 CLRFYSDRDWQNTK
+639 SLRFYSDRKWENKK

-664 LVAMVLLSLLP
+664 LVAMIIFSLLP
-675 IGIIQAYTS
+675 IGIIQAYAS
-684 ITKGYSFARDA
+684 ITKGYSFARDS
-695 DLLYSPTVQ
+695 DLLYSPIVQ
-704 TLKWMRMIGDII
+704 TLKWLRMIGDTI
-716 FSAGIFYFCWFT
+716 FSLGIFYFCWFT
-728 IGETVYNFKR
+728 INESIYNLKR
-738 KNTEITEIDPNI
+738 KI
-750 IGVKIVTPLPLPVKD
+750 
-765 KNP
+765 

>member
-1 MKKTWITFISVVVLS
+1 MKKVWIAFSSVVILS
-16 FITLIWIGTEVYQT
+16 FIALIWVGTEVYQT
-30 QPPIPETVIIK
+30 QPPIPETVTIK
-41 ETNDVLY
+41 ETGETVF
-48 TKADIQTGQNV
+48 TKADIQIGQNV

-78 APDWTA
+78 APDWSA
-84 DWIHKEAVFMLE
+84 DWIHKEAVFMLA
-96 AWAQNDFNTN
+96 AWAKKDFNST
-106 YDNLDVEK
+106 YENLDVEN

-122 IKDIKTNTYNE
+122 IKDIKTNSYNPE
-133 ADKSVTLS
+133 TGAITISAA
-141 VSRLAAI
+141 RYAAI
-148 KENIKHYTSIFSE
+148 RSNTAHYTRIFSE
-161 GKDVYAIPKGAL
+161 GYEQYAIPEGAL
-173 VDSEK
+173 TDQIK
-178 LEQLNAFL
+178 LAQLNAFL

-194 TNRPNK
+194 TNRPNEN
-200 DYTYTSNWPHEPLID
+200 YTYTSNWPHEPLIG
-215 NKITSDSL
+215 NTITPESQ
-223 IWSGLSIV
+223 IWSGFSIV
-231 LLLLFVGILTYYYLI
+231 LLLLFIGALSYYYI
-246 NHEKG
+246 RNHEKG
-251 ELLTKPESDP
+251 DAVIHPKQDP
-261 LTNLKLFP
+261 LDTLVLTR
-269 SQKAI
+269 SQKAV

-281 SLLIGLQVILGIIT
+281 SLLIALQVVLGALT

-306 GFDLASFLPY
+306 GFDLSSFLPY
-316 SVTRTW
+316 SITRTW

-344 MISGKEMKYQ
+344 MISGKEMKFQ
-354 VFGINFLFVA
+354 VFGINFLFIA
-364 LIVIVLG
+364 LLLIVLG

-376 WLGIHQF
+376 WLGVHQF

-419 MVSRHVLYGIRK
+419 RVGRHVIFAIKK
-431 NDESKHLLIILLV
+431 NDDSKHLLIILLI
-444 SVMAI
+444 SVIAI

-480 EGFFEVFATVVIAY
+480 EGFFEVFATVIIAF
-494 IFSRLKIISVK
+494 IFLRMKILSAK
-505 TAGRVSI
+505 TAGKASI
-512 ASASIFLAG
+512 ASATIFLAG

-567 LKSKQWMQKY
+567 LKSNEWMQKY
-577 KWPIFFFI
+577 KWPVFFFI

-590 NFVGAG
+590 NMVGAG

-630 MLGMGFILI
+630 LLGMGFIII
-639 CLRFYSDRDWQNTK
+639 CLHFYSDRVWNSVK
-653 LKRAFWLLNIG
+653 LKRAFWFLNVG
-664 LVAMVLLSLLP
+664 LVAMVVLSLLP

-695 DLLYSPTVQ
+695 ELLYSPTVQ

-716 FSAGIFYFCWFT
+716 FSVGIFYFCWFT
-728 IGETVYNFKR
+728 IQETVYCIKK
-738 KNTEITEIDPNI
+738 KN
-750 IGVKIVTPLPLPVKD
+750 
-765 KNP
+765 

>member
-1 MKKTWITFISVVVLS
+1 MKKVWIAFSSVVILS
-16 FITLIWIGTEVYQT
+16 FIALIWVGTEVYQK
-30 QPPIPETVIIK
+30 QPPIPKTVIIK
-41 ETNDVLY
+41 ETGETVF
-48 TKADIQTGQNV
+48 TKEDIQIGQNV

-78 APDWTA
+78 APDWSA
-84 DWIHKEAVFMLE
+84 DWIHKEAIFLLDT
-96 AWAQNDFNTN
+96 WAKKDFNTS
-106 YDNLDVEK
+106 YESLDVEP

-122 IKDIKTNTYNE
+122 IKTIKTNTYNPLDE
-133 ADKSVTLS
+133 SVTITKD
-141 VSRLAAI
+141 RYDAI
-148 KENIKHYTSIFSE
+148 VENSKHYADIFSNGHE
-161 GKDVYAIPKGAL
+161 KYAIPEGAL
-173 VDSEK
+173 VDVEK

-194 TNRPNK
+194 TNRPEK
-200 DYTYTSNWPHEPLID
+200 DYTYTSNWPHEPLIG
-215 NKITSDSL
+215 NTITPDSQM
-223 IWSGLSIV
+223 WSGFSVV
-231 LLLLFVGILTYYYLI
+231 LLILFIGILAYYYLRK
-246 NHEKG
+246 HEKG
-251 ELLTKPESDP
+251 DAIIHPKEDPLDTLILTK
-261 LTNLKLFP
+261 
-269 SQKAI
+269 SQKSV

-281 SLLIGLQVILGIIT
+281 SLLIALQVVLGAVT

-306 GFDLASFLPY
+306 GMDLSSILPY
-316 SVTRTW
+316 SITRTW

-344 MISGKEMKYQ
+344 MISGKEMKFQ
-354 VFGINFLFVA
+354 VFGINFLFGA
-364 LIVIVLG
+364 LLVIVLG
-371 SMLGE
+371 SLVGE
-376 WLGIHQF
+376 WLGVHQF

-407 IFLGIGLVLWVV
+407 IFLAIGLVLWVL
-419 MVSRHVLYGIRK
+419 MVGRHVVFAIKK
-431 NDESKHLLIILLV
+431 NDDSKHLLIILLI
-444 SVMAI
+444 SVIAI

-480 EGFFEVFATVVIAY
+480 EGFFEVFATVIIAF
-494 IFSRLKIISVK
+494 IFLRMKILSAK
-505 TAGRVSI
+505 TAGRASI
-512 ASASIFLAG
+512 ASATIFLAG

-567 LKSKQWMQKY
+567 LKEHKWMQKY

-585 AVAFW
+585 SVSFW
-590 NFVGAG
+590 NMVGAG

-630 MLGMGFILI
+630 LLGMGFIII
-639 CLRFYSDRDWQNTK
+639 CLRFYSDRVWESTK

-664 LVAMVLLSLLP
+664 LVAMVVFSMLP
-675 IGIIQAYTS
+675 VGIIQAYTS
-684 ITKGYSFARDA
+684 ITKGYSFARSA

-704 TLKWMRMIGDII
+704 TLKWMRMIGDVI
-716 FSAGIFYFCWFT
+716 FSVGIFYFCWFT
-728 IGETVYNFKR
+728 IKETIYCLKR
-738 KNTEITEIDPNI
+738 KTN
-750 IGVKIVTPLPLPVKD
+750 
-765 KNP
+765 

>member
-1 MKKTWITFISVVVLS
+1 MKKVWIAFSSVVILS
-16 FITLIWIGTEVYQT
+16 FIALIWVGTEVYQK
-30 QPPIPETVIIK
+30 QPPIPKTVIIQ
-41 ETNDVLY
+41 ETGETVF
-48 TKADIQTGQNV
+48 TIEDIQTGQNV

-78 APDWTA
+78 APDWSA
-84 DWIHKEAVFMLE
+84 DWIHKEAVFLLE
-96 AWAQNDFNTN
+96 TWAQRDFNTS
-106 YDNLDVEK
+106 YESLGVEP

-122 IKDIKTNTYNE
+122 IKTIKTNTYNPSN
-133 ADKSVTLS
+133 KSVTITKDRYS
-141 VSRLAAI
+141 AI
-148 KENIKHYTSIFSE
+148 VENAKHYTDIFSNGHE
-161 GKDVYAIPKGAL
+161 KYAIPVGAL
-173 VDSEK
+173 VDVKK

-194 TNRPNK
+194 TNRPEK
-200 DYTYTSNWPHEPLID
+200 DYTYTSNWPHEPLIG
-215 NKITSDSL
+215 NTITADSQ
-223 IWSGLSIV
+223 IWSGFSVV
-231 LLLLFVGILTYYYLI
+231 LLLLFIGILTYYYLRK
-246 NHEKG
+246 HEKG
-251 ELLTKPESDP
+251 DAIVHPKQDP
-261 LTNLKLFP
+261 LDTLVLVK
-269 SQKAI
+269 SQKSV

-281 SLLIGLQVILGIIT
+281 SLLIALQVILGALT

-306 GFDLASFLPY
+306 GMDLSSILPY
-316 SVTRTW
+316 SITRTW

-344 MISGKEMKYQ
+344 MISGKEMKFQ
-354 VFGINFLFVA
+354 VFGINFLFGA
-364 LIVIVLG
+364 LLVIVLG
-371 SMLGE
+371 SLIGE
-376 WLGIHQF
+376 WLGVHQF

-407 IFLGIGLVLWVV
+407 IFLAIGLVLWVI
-419 MVSRHVLYGIRK
+419 MVGRHVVFAIKK
-431 NDESKHLLIILLV
+431 NDDSKHLLIILLI
-444 SVMAI
+444 SVIAI

-480 EGFFEVFATVVIAY
+480 EGFFEVFATVIIAF
-494 IFSRLKIISVK
+494 IFLRMKILSAK
-505 TAGRVSI
+505 TAGRASI
-512 ASASIFLAG
+512 ASATIFLAG

-554 TLMGFEIRENWNL
+554 TLMGFEIRENWNI
-567 LKSKQWMQKY
+567 LKEHDWMQKY

-585 AVAFW
+585 AVSFW
-590 NFVGAG
+590 NMVGAG

-630 MLGMGFILI
+630 LLGMGFIII
-639 CLRFYSDRDWQNTK
+639 CLRFYSDRVWESKK

-664 LVAMVLLSLLP
+664 LVAMVVFSMLP
-675 IGIIQAYTS
+675 VGVIQAYTS
-684 ITKGYSFARDA
+684 IRKGYSFARSA

-704 TLKWMRMIGDII
+704 TLKWMRMIGDVI
-716 FSAGIFYFCWFT
+716 FSVGIFYFCWFT
-728 IGETVYNFKR
+728 IGETIYCLKR
-738 KNTEITEIDPNI
+738 KTNTL
-750 IGVKIVTPLPLPVKD
+750 K
-765 KNP
+765 

>member
-1 MKKTWITFISVVVLS
+1 MKKTWLAFISVVIIS
-16 FITLIWIGTEVYQT
+16 FIVLLGVGKEIYQT
-30 QPPIPETVIIK
+30 QPPIPEKVILKNTGTVI
-41 ETNDVLY
+41 Y
-48 TKADIQTGQNV
+48 TKEDIQTGQNV

-69 SIWGHGSYV
+69 SVWGHGSYV

-84 DWIHKEAVFMLE
+84 EWIHKEAVFMLDN
-96 AWAQNDFNTN
+96 WAKAFNTS
-106 YDNLDVEK
+106 YENLDVEK

-122 IKDIKTNTYNE
+122 IQDIRTNTYDE
-133 ADKSVTLS
+133 ATKTISIS
-141 VSRLAAI
+141 EERYNAI
-148 KENIKHYTSIFSE
+148 KNNTAHFSSIFSE
-161 GKDVYAIPKGAL
+161 GNAEYAIQKKAL
-173 VDSEK
+173 TDSKK
-178 LEQLNAFL
+178 LAQLNAFL

-194 TNRPNK
+194 TNRPNA

-215 NKITSDSL
+215 NNITNSSV

-231 LLLLFVGILTYYYLI
+231 LLLLFIGILTYYYLL

-251 ELLTKPESDP
+251 ELLDKPQSNP
-261 LTNLKLFP
+261 LQDLKLLP
-269 SQKAI
+269 SQKAV
-274 LKYFIVI
+274 LKYFLII
-281 SLLIGLQVILGIIT
+281 SLLIVLQIVLGIVT

-306 GFDLASFLPY
+306 GFEISKFLPY

-344 MISGKEMKYQ
+344 MISGKEIKKHIL
-354 VFGINFLFVA
+354 GINFLFIA
-364 LIVIVLG
+364 LLIIVLG
-371 SMLGE
+371 SMFGE

-383 LDLTTNFFF
+383 LSLTTNFFF

-407 IFLGIGLVLWVV
+407 ILLGVGLVLWVL
-419 MVSRHVLYGIRK
+419 MVSQHIIFAIRK
-431 NDESKHLLIILLV
+431 NDHSKTLLTILLI

-494 IFSRLKIISVK
+494 IFSQMKIISAK
-505 TAGRVSI
+505 TAGRVSV
-512 ASASIFLAG
+512 ASATIFLAG
-521 GIIGTLH
+521 GILGTLH
-528 HLYYS
+528 HLYFS
-533 GTPVQAIALG
+533 GTPVKAIALG

-567 LKSKQWMQKY
+567 LKSTAWMQKY

-590 NFVGAG
+590 NFMGAG

-639 CLRFYSDRDWQNTK
+639 CLRFYSDRDWDNSK
-653 LKRAFWLLNIG
+653 LKKAFWALNIG
-664 LVAMVLLSLLP
+664 LVAMVLFSLLP

-684 ITKGYSFARDA
+684 ITKGYSFARESE
-695 DLLYSPTVQ
+695 LLYSPTIQ
-704 TLKWMRMIGDII
+704 TLKWLRMIGDII
-716 FSAGIFYFCWFT
+716 FSVGIFYFCWFT
-728 IGETVYNFKR
+728 VSETIYNLKR
-738 KNTEITEIDPNI
+738 KI
-750 IGVKIVTPLPLPVKD
+750 K
-765 KNP
+765 

>member
-1 MKKTWITFISVVVLS
+1 MKKVWIAFTSVVTLS
-16 FITLIWIGTEVYQT
+16 FIVLIWVGTEVYQT
-30 QPPIPETVIIK
+30 QPPIPETVIIQ
-41 ETNDVLY
+41 ETGETFL
-48 TKADIQTGQNV
+48 TKADIQIGQNV

-78 APDWTA
+78 APDWSA
-84 DWIHKEAVFMLE
+84 DWIHKEAVFMLN
-96 AWAQNDFNTN
+96 AWAKKDFNST
-106 YDNLDVEK
+106 YENLDVEN

-122 IKDIKTNTYNE
+122 IKHVKTNTYN
-133 ADKSVTLS
+133 AKTGSITISKDRYT
-141 VSRLAAI
+141 AI
-148 KENIKHYTSIFSE
+148 LENYKHYTDIFSNGYE
-161 GKDVYAIPKGAL
+161 KYAIPKGAL
-173 VDSEK
+173 VDTTK
-178 LEQLNAFL
+178 LAQLNAFL

-194 TNRPNK
+194 TNRPEK

-215 NKITSDSL
+215 NTITPDAQ
-223 IWSGLSIV
+223 IWSGFSIV
-231 LLLLFVGILTYYYLI
+231 LLLLFIGGLSYYYI
-246 NHEKG
+246 RNHEKG
-251 ELLTKPESDP
+251 EAIMHPKKDP
-261 LTNLKLFP
+261 LDTLVLTR
-269 SQKAI
+269 SQRSV

-281 SLLIGLQVILGIIT
+281 SLLIALQVILGALT
-295 VHYTVEGQAFF
+295 VHYTVEGQSFF
-306 GFDLASFLPY
+306 GFDLSSFLPY
-316 SVTRTW
+316 SITRTW

-344 MISGKEMKYQ
+344 MISGKEMKFQ
-354 VFGINFLFVA
+354 VFGINFLFVS
-364 LIVIVLG
+364 LLVIVLG
-371 SMLGE
+371 SMMGE
-376 WLGIHQF
+376 WLGVHQF

-407 IFLGIGLVLWVV
+407 IYLGIGLILWVL
-419 MVSRHVLYGIRK
+419 MVGRHVVFAIRK
-431 NDESKHLLIILLV
+431 NDDSKHLLIILLI
-444 SVMAI
+444 SVIAI

-480 EGFFEVFATVVIAY
+480 EGFFEVFATVIIAF
-494 IFSRLKIISVK
+494 IFLRMKILSAK
-505 TAGRVSI
+505 TAGKASI
-512 ASASIFLAG
+512 ASATIFLAG

-554 TLMGFEIRENWNL
+554 TLMGFEIRENWNI
-567 LKSKQWMQKY
+567 LKSNLWMQKY

-590 NFVGAG
+590 NMVGAG

-608 YYIQGLNTTAVHAHT
+608 FYIQGLNTTAVHSHA

-630 MLGMGFILI
+630 MLGMGFIII
-639 CLRFYSDRDWQNTK
+639 CLRFYSDRVWSSVK

-664 LVAMVLLSLLP
+664 LSAMIFLSLLP
-675 IGIIQAYTS
+675 IGLIQAYTS

-695 DLLYSPTVQ
+695 ELLYSPTIQ
-704 TLKWMRMIGDII
+704 TLKWMRMIGDVI
-716 FSAGIFYFCWFT
+716 FSGGIFYFCWFT
-728 IGETVYNFKR
+728 IQETIYCIKK
-738 KNTEITEIDPNI
+738 KN
-750 IGVKIVTPLPLPVKD
+750 
-765 KNP
+765 

>member
-1 MKKTWITFISVVVLS
+1 MKKIWIAFTSVVVLS
-16 FITLIWIGTEVYQT
+16 FIVLIWVGTEVYQT
-30 QPPIPETVIIK
+30 QPPIPDKVFVK
-41 ETNDVLY
+41 ETGEVLY
-48 TKADIQTGQNV
+48 TKEDIQIGQNV

-96 AWAQNDFNTN
+96 AWSQSDFQTN
-106 YDNLDVEK
+106 YDALDVEK
-114 KAALKARL
+114 KAAIKARL
-122 IKDIKTNTYNE
+122 IKDIKTNTFN
-133 ADKSVTLS
+133 KSDGTITIS
-141 VSRLAAI
+141 ESRLAAI
-148 KENIKHYTSIFSE
+148 KVNINHYTTIFSE
-161 GKDVYAIPKGAL
+161 GKAEYAIPKGAL
-173 VDSEK
+173 VDKDK
-178 LEQLNAFL
+178 LEKLNAFL

-200 DYTYTSNWPHEPLID
+200 EYTYTSNWPHEPLID
-215 NKITSDSL
+215 NLITKNSL
-223 IWSGLSIV
+223 IWSGLSVV
-231 LLLLFVGILTYYYLI
+231 LLLLFIGILTFYYLR

-251 ELLTKPESDP
+251 ELLTKPENDP
-261 LTNLKLFP
+261 LVDLKFTR
-269 SQKAI
+269 SQRAV

-306 GFDLASFLPY
+306 GFELSQYLPY
-316 SVTRTW
+316 SITRTW
-322 HTQLAVFWIAAT
+322 HTQLAIFWIAAT

-354 VFGINFLFVA
+354 VFGVNFLFVA
-364 LIVIVLG
+364 LIIIVFG

-376 WLGIHQF
+376 WLGVHQF
-383 LDLTTNFFF
+383 LSLTMNFFF

-419 MVSRHVLYGIRK
+419 LVGRHLIYGIRK
-431 NDESKHLLIILLV
+431 NDSSKHLLIILLI
-444 SVMAI
+444 SVVAI

-480 EGFFEVFATVVIAY
+480 EGFFEVFATVVIAF
-494 IFSRLKIISVK
+494 IFSRLKIISSS
-505 TAGRVSI
+505 TAGKVSI

-567 LKSKQWMQKY
+567 LKSKQWMQRY

-590 NFVGAG
+590 NFIGAG

-608 YYIQGLNTTAVHAHT
+608 YYIQGLNTTAVHAHA

-630 MLGMGFILI
+630 LLGMGFIII
-639 CLRFYSDRDWQNTK
+639 CLRFYSDRKWESTK

-664 LVAMVLLSLLP
+664 LVAMIVFSLLP

-684 ITKGYSFARDA
+684 ITKGYSFARDS
-695 DLLYSPTVQ
+695 DLLYSPTIQ

-728 IGETVYNFKR
+728 IEETIYNYKR
-738 KNTEITEIDPNI
+738 K
-750 IGVKIVTPLPLPVKD
+750 V
-765 KNP
+765 

>member
-1 MKKTWITFISVVVLS
+1 MRKIWVAFTSVVVLS
-16 FITLIWIGTEVYQT
+16 FIVLIWVGTEVYQT
-30 QPPIPETVIIK
+30 QPPIPEKVIIK
-41 ETNDVLY
+41 ETGAVFY
-48 TKADIQTGQNV
+48 TKDDIQIGQNV

-84 DWIHKEAVFMLE
+84 DWIHKEAVSMLE
-96 AWAQNDFNTN
+96 AWAQNDFQMS
-106 YDNLDVEK
+106 YDDLDVEK

-122 IKDIKTNTYNE
+122 IKDIKTNSYN
-133 ADKSVTLS
+133 KSDGTITIS
-141 VSRLAAI
+141 ASRLAAI
-148 KENIKHYTSIFSE
+148 QSNINHYTTIFSE
-161 GKDVYAIPKGAL
+161 GKAEYAIPKGAL
-173 VDSEK
+173 TDKDK
-178 LEQLNAFL
+178 LQKLNAFL

-194 TNRPNK
+194 TNRPDK
-200 DYTYTSNWPHEPLID
+200 EYTYTSNWPHEPLID
-215 NKITSDSL
+215 NNITKNSL
-223 IWSGLSIV
+223 IWSGLSVV
-231 LLLLFVGILTYYYLI
+231 LLLLFIGILTFYYLR

-261 LTNLKLFP
+261 LENMKFTR
-269 SQKAI
+269 SQRAI

-281 SLLIGLQVILGIIT
+281 SLLIALQVILGILT

-306 GFDLASFLPY
+306 GFELSRYLPY
-316 SVTRTW
+316 SITRTW
-322 HTQLAVFWIAAT
+322 HTQLAIFWIAAT

-364 LIVIVLG
+364 LIIIVFG

-376 WLGIHQF
+376 WLGVHQF
-383 LDLTTNFFF
+383 LSLTMNFFF

-419 MVSRHVLYGIRK
+419 MVSRHVIYGIRK
-431 NDESKHLLIILLV
+431 NDSSKHLLIILLV

-480 EGFFEVFATVVIAY
+480 EGFFEVFATVVIAF
-494 IFSRLKIISVK
+494 IFSRLKIISAS

-585 AVAFW
+585 SVAFW
-590 NFVGAG
+590 NFIGAG

-639 CLRFYSDRDWQNTK
+639 CLRFYSDRAWESTK

-664 LVAMVLLSLLP
+664 LVAMVAFSLLP

-684 ITKGYSFARDA
+684 ITKGYSFARDS
-695 DLLYSPTVQ
+695 DLLYSPVVQ
-704 TLKWMRMIGDII
+704 TLKWFRMIGDTI
-716 FSAGIFYFCWFT
+716 FSVGIFYFCWFT
-728 IGETVYNFKR
+728 INETIYNFKR
-738 KNTEITEIDPNI
+738 KA
-750 IGVKIVTPLPLPVKD
+750 
-765 KNP
+765 

>member
-1 MKKTWITFISVVVLS
+1 MRKIWIAFTSVVVLS
-16 FITLIWIGTEVYQT
+16 FIVLIWVGTEVYQT
-30 QPPIPETVIIK
+30 QPPIPEKVIIK
-41 ETNDVLY
+41 ETGAVFY
-48 TKADIQTGQNV
+48 TKDDIQTGQNV

-96 AWAQNDFNTN
+96 AWAQNDFQMS
-106 YDNLDVEK
+106 YDALDVEK

-122 IKDIKTNTYNE
+122 IKDIKTNSYN
-133 ADKSVTLS
+133 KSDGTITIS
-141 VSRLAAI
+141 ESRLAAI
-148 KENIKHYTSIFSE
+148 QSNINHYTAIFSE
-161 GKDVYAIPKGAL
+161 GKAEYAIPKGAL
-173 VDSEK
+173 TDKDK
-178 LEQLNAFL
+178 LQKLNAFL

-194 TNRPNK
+194 TNRPDK
-200 DYTYTSNWPHEPLID
+200 EYTYTSNWPHEPLID
-215 NKITSDSL
+215 NNITKNSL
-223 IWSGLSIV
+223 IWSGLSVV
-231 LLLLFVGILTYYYLI
+231 LLLLFIGILTFYYLR

-251 ELLTKPESDP
+251 EMLTKPDSDP
-261 LTNLKLFP
+261 LENMKFTR
-269 SQKAI
+269 SQKAV

-281 SLLIGLQVILGIIT
+281 SLLIGLQVILGILT

-306 GFDLASFLPY
+306 GFELSRYLPY
-316 SVTRTW
+316 SITRTW

-364 LIVIVLG
+364 LIIIVFG

-376 WLGIHQF
+376 WLGVHQF
-383 LDLTTNFFF
+383 LSLTTNFFF

-407 IFLGIGLVLWVV
+407 IFLAIGLVLWVV
-419 MVSRHVLYGIRK
+419 MVSRHVIYGIRK
-431 NDESKHLLIILLV
+431 NDSSKHLLIILLI

-480 EGFFEVFATVVIAY
+480 EGFFEVFATVVIAF
-494 IFSRLKIISVK
+494 IFSRLKIISAS

-585 AVAFW
+585 SVAFW
-590 NFVGAG
+590 NFIGAG

-639 CLRFYSDRDWQNTK
+639 CLRFYSDRVWENTK

-664 LVAMVLLSLLP
+664 LVAMVAFSLLP

-684 ITKGYSFARDA
+684 ITKGYSFARDS
-695 DLLYSPTVQ
+695 DLLYSPVVQ
-704 TLKWMRMIGDII
+704 TLKWLRMIGDTI
-716 FSAGIFYFCWFT
+716 FSVGIFYFCWFT
-728 IGETVYNFKR
+728 INETIYNFKR
-738 KNTEITEIDPNI
+738 KA
-750 IGVKIVTPLPLPVKD
+750 
-765 KNP
+765 

>member
-1 MKKTWITFISVVVLS
+1 MKKIWIGFISVVTLS
-16 FITLIWIGTEVYQT
+16 FVALLWVGTEIYQT
-30 QPPIPETVIIK
+30 QPPIPDKVIVK
-41 ETNDVLY
+41 ETQEVIL
-48 TKADIQTGQNV
+48 TKKDIQEGQNV

-84 DWIHKEAVFMLE
+84 DWIHKEAVYMLD
-96 AWAQNDFNTN
+96 AWAKDEFQDS
-106 YDNLDVEK
+106 YENLGDEK

-122 IKDIKTNTYNE
+122 INHIRTNTFNTSDNSITISSAKYDAFKNN
-133 ADKSVTLS
+133 ALYY
-141 VSRLAAI
+141 A
-148 KENIKHYTSIFSE
+148 SIFSE
-161 GKDVYAIPKGAL
+161 GHEQFAIQEGAL
-173 VDSEK
+173 VDAKK
-178 LEQLNAFL
+178 LDQLNAFL

-194 TNRPNK
+194 TNRPGK
-200 DYTYTSNWPHEPLID
+200 EYTYTSNWPHEPLID
-215 NKITSDSL
+215 NTITPDSQ
-223 IWSGLSIV
+223 IWSGFSII
-231 LLLLFVGILTYYYLI
+231 LLLLFIGVLVYYYVR

-251 ELLTKPESDP
+251 EASKHPEKDP
-261 LTNLKLFP
+261 LKTITLFK
-269 SQKAI
+269 SQKAV

-281 SLLIGLQVILGIIT
+281 SLLIGLQIILGILT

-316 SVTRTW
+316 SITRTW

-364 LIVIVLG
+364 LLVIVVG
-371 SMLGE
+371 SLVGE
-376 WLGIHQF
+376 WLGVHQF
-383 LDLTTNFFF
+383 LDTTTNFFF

-407 IFLGIGLVLWVV
+407 LFLAVGLVLWVG
-419 MVSRHVLYGIRK
+419 MVGRHILYGIQK
-431 NDESKHLLIILLV
+431 NDDSKHLLIILLI

-480 EGFFEVFATVVIAY
+480 EGFFEVFATVIIAL
-494 IFSRLKIISVK
+494 IFLRMKILSAK
-505 TAGRVSI
+505 TAGKASI
-512 ASASIFLAG
+512 ASATIFLAG

-554 TLMGFEIRENWNL
+554 TLMGFEIREHWNL
-567 LKSKQWMQKY
+567 LKSTTWMQKY

-590 NFVGAG
+590 NMLGAG

-630 MLGMGFILI
+630 MLGMGFIII
-639 CLRFYSDRDWQNTK
+639 CLRFYSDRPWDSPK
-653 LKRAFWLLNIG
+653 LKRAFWFLNIG
-664 LVAMVLLSLLP
+664 LIAIVVLSLLP
-675 IGIIQAYTS
+675 VGIIQAYTS

-695 DLLYSPTVQ
+695 ELLYSPTVQ
-704 TLKWMRMIGDII
+704 TLKWLRMIGDIL
-716 FSAGIFYFCWFT
+716 FSIGIFYFCWFAIQETLYCIKGKKKT
-728 IGETVYNFKR
+728 IQKPIYNTGNFK
-738 KNTEITEIDPNI
+738 TS
-750 IGVKIVTPLPLPVKD
+750 
-765 KNP
+765 

>member
-1 MKKTWITFISVVVLS
+1 MKKIWITFTSVVVIS
-16 FITLIWIGTEVYQT
+16 FIVLIWVGTEVYQT
-30 QPPIPETVIIK
+30 QPPIPETVIVK
-41 ETNDVLY
+41 ETQDILY
-48 TKADIQTGQNV
+48 TKEDIQIGQNV

-96 AWAQNDFNTN
+96 AWSQNDFNTN
-106 YDNLDVEK
+106 YDNLDVEQ
-114 KAALKARL
+114 KAAIKARL
-122 IKDIKTNTYNE
+122 IKDIKTNTFNDV
-133 ADKSVTLS
+133 DKSITIS
-141 VSRLAAI
+141 ESRLAAI
-148 KENIKHYTSIFSE
+148 QENIKHYTSIFSE
-161 GKDVYAIPKGAL
+161 GKEEYAIPKGAL
-173 VDSEK
+173 VDPVK

-194 TNRPNK
+194 TNRPEK

-215 NKITSDSL
+215 NDITDDSV

-231 LLLLFVGILTYYYLI
+231 LLLLFIGILTYYYLL

-251 ELLTKPESDP
+251 EILEKPDTDP
-261 LTNLKLFP
+261 LTNLKLFK
-269 SQKAI
+269 SQKTI

-281 SLLIGLQVILGIIT
+281 SLLIGLQVILGVVT

-306 GFDLASFLPY
+306 GFDLANYLPY
-316 SVTRTW
+316 SITRTW

-354 VFGINFLFVA
+354 TFGINFLFFA
-364 LIVIVLG
+364 LLIIVLG

-376 WLGIHQF
+376 WLGVHQF
-383 LDLTTNFFF
+383 LNLTTNFFF

-407 IFLGIGLVLWVV
+407 IFLGIGLVLWVI
-419 MVSRHVLYGIRK
+419 MVSRHILYAIRK
-431 NDESKHLLIILLV
+431 NDASKHLLIILLL

-494 IFSRLKIISVK
+494 IFSQMKVISVK
-505 TAGRVSI
+505 TAGRVSV

-521 GIIGTLH
+521 GILGTLH

-590 NFVGAG
+590 NFIGAG

-630 MLGMGFILI
+630 LLGMGFILI
-639 CLRFYSDRDWQNTK
+639 CLRFYSDRVWQNKK
-653 LKRAFWLLNIG
+653 LHRAFWLLNIG
-664 LVAMVLLSLLP
+664 LVAMVVLSLLP

-684 ITKGYSFARDA
+684 ITKGYSFARDS

-704 TLKWMRMIGDII
+704 VLKWMRMIGDII
-716 FSAGIFYFCWFT
+716 FSVGIFYFCWFT
-728 IGETVYNFKR
+728 IDETIYNFKR
-738 KNTEITEIDPNI
+738 KNIN
-750 IGVKIVTPLPLPVKD
+750 
-765 KNP
+765 

>member
-1 MKKTWITFISVVVLS
+1 MKKIWIVFSSVVVLS
-16 FITLIWIGTEVYQT
+16 FIVLIWIGTEVYQT
-30 QPPIPETVIIK
+30 QPPIPEKVVVK
-41 ETNDVLY
+41 ETGEVLY
-48 TKADIQTGQNV
+48 TKETIQTGQNV

-96 AWAQNDFNTN
+96 AWAQRDFQTN
-106 YDNLDVEK
+106 YDALDVEK

-122 IKDIKTNTYNE
+122 IKDIKTNTYN
-133 ADKSVTLS
+133 KSDGTIVIS
-141 VSRLAAI
+141 ESRLAAI
-148 KENIKHYTSIFSE
+148 QSNIKHYTTIFSE
-161 GKDVYAIPKGAL
+161 GKAEYAIPRGAL
-173 VDSEK
+173 VDPDK
-178 LEQLNAFL
+178 LQKLNAFL

-194 TNRPNK
+194 TNRPDK
-200 DYTYTSNWPHEPLID
+200 EYTYTSNWPHEPLID
-215 NKITSDSL
+215 NNITKNSL

-231 LLLLFVGILTYYYLI
+231 LLLLFIGILTFYYLR

-251 ELLTKPESDP
+251 EMLTKPDSDP
-261 LTNLKLFP
+261 LENLKFTR
-269 SQKAI
+269 SQKAV

-281 SLLIGLQVILGIIT
+281 SLLIGLQVILGILT

-306 GFDLASFLPY
+306 GFELSQYLPY
-316 SVTRTW
+316 SITRTW
-322 HTQLAVFWIAAT
+322 HTQLAIFWIAAT

-364 LIVIVLG
+364 LIVIVFG

-376 WLGIHQF
+376 WLGVHQF
-383 LDLTTNFFF
+383 LSLTMNFFF

-407 IFLGIGLVLWVV
+407 IFLGIGLVLWVI
-419 MVSRHVLYGIRK
+419 MVSRHVIYGIRK
-431 NDESKHLLIILLV
+431 NDSSKHLLIILLV
-444 SVMAI
+444 SVVAI

-480 EGFFEVFATVVIAY
+480 EGFFEVFATVVIAF
-494 IFSRLKIISVK
+494 IFSRLKIISES

-585 AVAFW
+585 SVAFW
-590 NFVGAG
+590 NFIGAG

-639 CLRFYSDRDWQNTK
+639 CLRFYSDRAWENTK

-664 LVAMVLLSLLP
+664 LVAMVAFSLLP

-684 ITKGYSFARDA
+684 ITKGYSFARDS
-695 DLLYSPTVQ
+695 DLLYSPVVQ
-704 TLKWMRMIGDII
+704 TLKWLRMIGDTI
-716 FSAGIFYFCWFT
+716 FSVGIFYFCWFT
-728 IGETVYNFKR
+728 INETLYNYKR
-738 KNTEITEIDPNI
+738 KA
-750 IGVKIVTPLPLPVKD
+750 
-765 KNP
+765 

>member
-1 MKKTWITFISVVVLS
+1 MRKTWIAFISVVTLS
-16 FITLIWIGTEVYQT
+16 FIALIWVGTEVYQT
-30 QPPIPETVIIK
+30 QPPIPEKVVIKNSGEII
-41 ETNDVLY
+41 Y
-48 TKADIQTGQNV
+48 TKEDIQTGQNV

-84 DWIHKEAVFMLE
+84 DWIHKEAIYLLNHWSKTEFQVS
-96 AWAQNDFNTN
+96 
-106 YDNLDVEK
+106 YDSLNVER
-114 KAALKARL
+114 KAAIKARL
-122 IKDIKTNTYNE
+122 INDIKTNTFN
-133 ADKSVTLS
+133 
-141 VSRLAAI
+141 VSTNTITISKERLAAI
-148 KENIKHYTSIFSE
+148 KSNVKHYTSIFSD
-161 GKDVYAIPKGAL
+161 GKEEYAIPKGAL
-173 VDSEK
+173 TDPVK

-200 DYTYTSNWPHEPLID
+200 DYSYTSNWPHEPLID
-215 NKITSDSL
+215 NVITKDSV

-231 LLLLFVGILTYYYLI
+231 LLLLFIGILTFYYLR

-251 ELLTKPESDP
+251 DVITKPNTDP
-261 LTNLKLFP
+261 LTGMKLVR

-281 SLLIGLQVILGIIT
+281 SLLIGLQVVLGIIT

-306 GFDLASFLPY
+306 GIDLASFLPY
-316 SVTRTW
+316 SITRTW

-334 WLATGLFLAP
+334 WLSTGLFLAP
-344 MISGKEMKYQ
+344 MISGKEFKYQ

-364 LIVIVLG
+364 LLIIVLG

-376 WLGIHQF
+376 WLGVHQF

-407 IFLGIGLVLWVV
+407 LFLGVGLILWVF
-419 MVSRHVLYGIRK
+419 MVGRHIIYAIRK
-431 NDESKHLLIILLV
+431 NDASKQLLTILLI
-444 SVMAI
+444 SVVAI

-480 EGFFEVFATVVIAY
+480 EGFFEVFATVVIAF
-494 IFSRLKIISVK
+494 IFSKMEIISAR

-512 ASASIFLAG
+512 ASATIFLAG

-554 TLMGFEIRENWNL
+554 TLMGFEIKESWAL
-567 LKSKQWMQKY
+567 LKSKPWMQKY

-585 AVAFW
+585 AVSFW
-590 NFVGAG
+590 NFIGAG

-639 CLRFYSDRDWQNTK
+639 CLRFYSNRVWESKK

-664 LVAMVLLSLLP
+664 LIAMVLFSLLP

-695 DLLYSPTVQ
+695 ELLYSPVVQ
-704 TLKWMRMIGDII
+704 TLKWLRMIGDII
-716 FSAGIFYFCWFT
+716 FSIGIYYFCWFT
-728 IGETVYNFKR
+728 ISETIYNYKR
-738 KNTEITEIDPNI
+738 K
-750 IGVKIVTPLPLPVKD
+750 KI
-765 KNP
+765 N

>member
-1 MKKTWITFISVVVLS
+1 
-16 FITLIWIGTEVYQT
+16 
-30 QPPIPETVIIK
+30 
-41 ETNDVLY
+41 
-48 TKADIQTGQNV
+48 
-59 WESIGGMEVG
+59 
-69 SIWGHGSYV
+69 
-78 APDWTA
+78 
-84 DWIHKEAVFMLE
+84 
-96 AWAQNDFNTN
+96 
-106 YDNLDVEK
+106 LDVEK

-122 IKDIKTNTYNE
+122 IKDIKTNTFN
-133 ADKSVTLS
+133 KSDGSIVIS
-141 VSRLAAI
+141 ESRLAAI
-148 KENIKHYTSIFSE
+148 QNNIKHYTTIFSE
-161 GKDVYAIPKGAL
+161 GKAEYAIPKGAL
-173 VDSEK
+173 VDQDK
-178 LEQLNAFL
+178 LQKLNACL

-194 TNRPNK
+194 TNRPGK
-200 DYTYTSNWPHEPLID
+200 EYTYTSNWPHEPLID
-215 NKITSDSL
+215 NNITKNSL

-231 LLLLFVGILTYYYLI
+231 LLLLFIGILTFYYLR

-251 ELLTKPESDP
+251 EMLAKPDSDP
-261 LTNLKLFP
+261 LENMKFTR
-269 SQKAI
+269 SQRAV

-281 SLLIGLQVILGIIT
+281 SLLIGLQVILGILT

-306 GFDLASFLPY
+306 GFELSKYLPY
-316 SVTRTW
+316 SITRTW

-376 WLGIHQF
+376 WLGVHQF
-383 LDLTTNFFF
+383 LSLTMNFFF

-419 MVSRHVLYGIRK
+419 MVSRHVIYGIRQ
-431 NDESKHLLIILLV
+431 NDSSKHLLIILLV

-480 EGFFEVFATVVIAY
+480 EGFFEVFATVVIAF
-494 IFSRLKIISVK
+494 IFSRLKIISPS

-567 LKSKQWMQKY
+567 LKSKAWMQKY

-590 NFVGAG
+590 NFIGAG

-639 CLRFYSDRDWQNTK
+639 CLRFYSDRAWESTK

-664 LVAMVLLSLLP
+664 LVAMVAFSLLP

-684 ITKGYSFARDA
+684 ITKGYSFARDS
-695 DLLYSPTVQ
+695 DLLYSPIVQ
-704 TLKWMRMIGDII
+704 TLKWLRMIGDTI
-716 FSAGIFYFCWFT
+716 FSVGIFYFCWFT
-728 IGETVYNFKR
+728 INETLYNYKR
-738 KNTEITEIDPNI
+738 KA
-750 IGVKIVTPLPLPVKD
+750 
-765 KNP
+765 

>member
-1 MKKTWITFISVVVLS
+1 MKKVWIAFSSVVILS
-16 FITLIWIGTEVYQT
+16 FIALIWVGTEVYQT

-41 ETNDVLY
+41 ETGEVFL
-48 TKADIQTGQNV
+48 TKADIQIGQNV

-78 APDWTA
+78 APDWSA
-84 DWIHKEAVFMLE
+84 DWIHKEAVFMLN
-96 AWAQNDFNTN
+96 AWAKKDFNST
-106 YDNLDVEK
+106 YENLDVEN

-122 IKDIKTNTYNE
+122 IKHIKTNTYD
-133 ADKSVTLS
+133 AKTGSITISKDRYT
-141 VSRLAAI
+141 AI
-148 KENIKHYTSIFSE
+148 LENYKHYTDIFFNGYE
-161 GKDVYAIPKGAL
+161 KYAIPKGAL
-173 VDSEK
+173 VDTEK
-178 LEQLNAFL
+178 LAQLNAFL

-194 TNRPNK
+194 TNRPDL

-215 NKITSDSL
+215 NTITPDSQ
-223 IWSGLSIV
+223 IWSGFSII
-231 LLLLFVGILTYYYLI
+231 LLLLFIGGLSYYYIL

-251 ELLTKPESDP
+251 DAVIHPDKDPLDALVLTK
-261 LTNLKLFP
+261 
-269 SQKAI
+269 SQKSV

-281 SLLIGLQVILGIIT
+281 SLLIALQVVLGALT

-306 GFDLASFLPY
+306 GLDLSSVLPY
-316 SVTRTW
+316 SITRTW

-354 VFGINFLFVA
+354 VFGTNFLFIA
-364 LIVIVLG
+364 LIIIVLG
-371 SMLGE
+371 SMMGE
-376 WLGIHQF
+376 WLGVHQF

-407 IFLGIGLVLWVV
+407 IFLGIGLVLWVL
-419 MVSRHVLYGIRK
+419 MVGRHVVFAIKK
-431 NDESKHLLIILLV
+431 NDDSKHLLIILLI
-444 SVMAI
+444 SVIAI

-480 EGFFEVFATVVIAY
+480 EGFFEVFATVIIAF
-494 IFSRLKIISVK
+494 IFLRMKILSAK
-505 TAGRVSI
+505 TAGKASI
-512 ASASIFLAG
+512 ASATIFLAG

-567 LKSKQWMQKY
+567 LKSKEWMQKY

-590 NFVGAG
+590 NMVGAG

-630 MLGMGFILI
+630 LLGMGFIII
-639 CLRFYSDRDWQNTK
+639 CLRFYSDRVWSSVK

-664 LVAMVLLSLLP
+664 LVAMVFLSMLP
-675 IGIIQAYTS
+675 VGIIQAYTS

-695 DLLYSPTVQ
+695 ELLYSPTVQ
-704 TLKWMRMIGDII
+704 TLKWMRVIGDVI
-716 FSAGIFYFCWFT
+716 FSVGIFYFCWFT
-728 IGETVYNFKR
+728 IQETIYCIKK
-738 KNTEITEIDPNI
+738 KN
-750 IGVKIVTPLPLPVKD
+750 
-765 KNP
+765 

>member
-1 MKKTWITFISVVVLS
+1 MKKIWITFISVVALS
-16 FITLIWIGTEVYQT
+16 FIALIWVGTEVYQT
-30 QPPIPETVIIK
+30 QPPLPETVIVK
-41 ETNDVLY
+41 GTDTVLY
-48 TKADIQTGQNV
+48 TKDDIQIGQNV

-84 DWIHKEAVFMLE
+84 DWIHKEATYMLN
-96 AWAQNDFNTN
+96 AWAKNDFNKS
-106 YDNLDVEK
+106 YDALDVEQ
-114 KAALKARL
+114 KAAIKARL
-122 IKDIKTNTYNE
+122 IKDIRTNTFNKT
-133 ADKSVTLS
+133 DKSITIS
-141 VSRLAAI
+141 EMRLAAI

-161 GKDVYAIPKGAL
+161 GKAEYAIPVGAL
-173 VDSEK
+173 TNPEK
-178 LEQLNAFL
+178 LKQLNAFL

-194 TNRPNK
+194 TNRPSK

-215 NKITSDSL
+215 NIITDDSI

-231 LLLLFVGILTYYYLI
+231 LLLLFIGILTYYYLL

-251 ELLTKPESDP
+251 ESLEKPEIDP
-261 LTNLKLFP
+261 LTNLKLFK
-269 SQKAI
+269 SQKTI
-274 LKYFIVI
+274 LKYFLVI
-281 SLLIGLQVILGIIT
+281 SLLIALQVLLGALT

-306 GFDLASFLPY
+306 GFDLSSFLPY
-316 SVTRTW
+316 SITRTW

-354 VFGINFLFVA
+354 RFGINFLFFA
-364 LIVIVLG
+364 LLVIVLG
-371 SMLGE
+371 SMAGE
-376 WLGIHQF
+376 WLGVHQF

-407 IFLGIGLVLWVV
+407 IFLGIGLILWVI
-419 MVSRHVLYGIRK
+419 MVSRHIIYAIRK
-431 NDESKHLLIILLV
+431 NDASKHLLIILLI

-494 IFSRLKIISVK
+494 IFSQMKIISAK
-505 TAGRVSI
+505 TAGRVSV

-554 TLMGFEIRENWNL
+554 TLMGFEIRESWSH
-567 LKSKQWMQKY
+567 LKSTPWMQKY

-585 AVAFW
+585 AVSFW

-639 CLRFYSDRDWQNTK
+639 CLRFYSDRAWQSKK

-664 LVAMVLLSLLP
+664 LVAMVIFSLLP

-684 ITKGYSFARDA
+684 ITQGYSFARESE
-695 DLLYSPTVQ
+695 LLYSPTVQ
-704 TLKWMRMIGDII
+704 TLKWLRMIGDII
-716 FSAGIFYFCWFT
+716 FSVGIFYFCWFT
-728 IGETVYNFKR
+728 IEETIYNFKR
-738 KNTEITEIDPNI
+738 KTE
-750 IGVKIVTPLPLPVKD
+750 
-765 KNP
+765 

>member
-1 MKKTWITFISVVVLS
+1 
-16 FITLIWIGTEVYQT
+16 
-30 QPPIPETVIIK
+30 
-41 ETNDVLY
+41 
-48 TKADIQTGQNV
+48 
-59 WESIGGMEVG
+59 
-69 SIWGHGSYV
+69 
-78 APDWTA
+78 
-84 DWIHKEAVFMLE
+84 
-96 AWAQNDFNTN
+96 
-106 YDNLDVEK
+106 
-114 KAALKARL
+114 
-122 IKDIKTNTYNE
+122 
-133 ADKSVTLS
+133 
-141 VSRLAAI
+141 
-148 KENIKHYTSIFSE
+148 
-161 GKDVYAIPKGAL
+161 
-173 VDSEK
+173 
-178 LEQLNAFL
+178 
-186 FWTSWAAS
+186 
-194 TNRPNK
+194 
-200 DYTYTSNWPHEPLID
+200 
-215 NKITSDSL
+215 DSL

-231 LLLLFVGILTYYYLI
+231 LLLLFIGILTFYYLK

-251 ELLTKPESDP
+251 DIITKPESDP
-261 LTNLKLFP
+261 LTGMKLVG
-269 SQKAI
+269 SQKAV

-281 SLLIGLQVILGIIT
+281 SLLIGLQVLLGIIT

-316 SVTRTW
+316 SITRTW

-344 MISGKEMKYQ
+344 MISGKEFKYQ

-364 LIVIVLG
+364 LIIIVLG

-376 WLGIHQF
+376 WLGVHQF

-407 IFLGIGLVLWVV
+407 IFLGIGLILWVF
-419 MVSRHVLYGIRK
+419 MVGRHIMHAIRK
-431 NDESKHLLIILLV
+431 NDASKHLLIILLV
-444 SVMAI
+444 SVVAI

-480 EGFFEVFATVVIAY
+480 EGFFEVFATVVIAF
-494 IFSRLKIISVK
+494 IFSKMEIISTR

-512 ASASIFLAG
+512 ASATIFLAG

-533 GTPVQAIALG
+533 GTPIQAIALG

-554 TLMGFEIRENWNL
+554 TLMGFEIKESWSL
-567 LKSKQWMQKY
+567 LKSKPWMQKY

-585 AVAFW
+585 AVSFW

-639 CLRFYSDRDWQNTK
+639 CLRFYSDRVWENKK
-653 LKRAFWLLNIG
+653 LKRAFWFLNIG
-664 LVAMVLLSLLP
+664 LVAMVLFSLLP

-684 ITKGYSFARDA
+684 ITKGYSFARDSE
-695 DLLYSPTVQ
+695 LLYSPVVQ
-704 TLKWMRMIGDII
+704 TLKWLRMIGDII
-716 FSAGIFYFCWFT
+716 FSVGIYYFCWFT
-728 IGETVYNFKR
+728 ISETIYNYKR
-738 KNTEITEIDPNI
+738 KSTNS
-750 IGVKIVTPLPLPVKD
+750 
-765 KNP
+765 